1 MLLPQGSLRNDHG
14 GTVSLLFIDPL
25 GSKYRAVLAC
35 VLSLKGSFEDSKT
48 KWLVQHRLSRRGAG
62 KEAGA
67 QRELRKST
75 ARCHLMLGFVLVR
88 HGGLF
93 PSC

>member
-1 MLLPQGSLRNDHG
+1 MLLPQDSLRNDHG

-48 KWLVQHRLSRRGAG
+48 KWLVQHRLSKEGQGRRRG
-62 KEAGA
+62 
-67 QRELRKST
+67 LRGS
-75 ARCHLMLGFVLVR
+75 
-88 HGGLF
+88 
-93 PSC
+93 